1 MPIRSSYSV
10 RFARYRLGVRGH
22 GPKLEVWRMLDIFS
36 QPCNIGVMQTQP
48 YNIGKGKA
56 KIMGG
61 FACSDYAG
69 FYETKLRSMLIC
81 NVRRAPFLL

>member
-36 QPCNIGVMQTQP
+36 QPCNIGVMQTQT

-69 FYETKLRSMLIC
+69 F
-81 NVRRAPFLL
+81 

>member
-1 MPIRSSYSV
+1 MENVKILIVLWYADSIKSFCEVCKVPP
-10 RFARYRLGVRGH
+10 LGVGGH
-22 GPKLEVWRMLDIFS
+22 RPKLGVWRMLDIFS

-61 FACSDYAG
+61 FACIDYEG
-69 FYETKLRSMLIC
+69 L
-81 NVRRAPFLL
+81 